1 MTSTAD
7 LRVPTLYNFTNHVVL
22 VTGGGSGLGEMAAQ
36 GFVQN
41 GAKVFIAS
49 RKESELKKA
58 SDRLNQL
65 GPGKC
70 EYIVADLK
78 DRAGCDA
85 LVKEVKKRT
94 DRLTVLVNNTGVT
107 WGAAY
112 DDFPESGWDKVMAL
126 NVKSI
131 FYMTAGLHDLLLKD
145 TTADMPSRVINIA
158 SMAGIM
164 TSDVTAGDDGGLA
177 APGTGTY
184 SYGPSKAA
192 AIHLTKLQASKLAP
206 LNVMVNCV
214 CPGVFPSRM
223 TNFGIQKYMDTLLER
238 QPTGRVGKPSD
249 LAGIILFL
257 SSVASAHMAGN
268 VIEVDGGSTLTGWRV
283 KRKSDSKI

>member
-1 MTSTAD
+1 MTSSAD
-7 LRVPTLYNFTNHVVL
+7 LRVSTLFNFTNHVVL
-22 VTGGGSGLGEMAAQ
+22 ITGGGSGLGEMAAQ

-58 SDRLNQL
+58 TDRLNQL

-107 WGAAY
+107 WGAPY
-112 DDFPESGWDKVMAL
+112 HDFPESGWDKVMAL

-131 FYMTAGLHDLLLKD
+131 FYMTAGLHDLLLKN
-145 TTADMPSRVINIA
+145 TSADMPSRVINIA

-184 SYGPSKAA
+184 SCKYFTYQNATALKHQALGCSLLLPIPLSTFTRLYYTPLLSIAASTNPSS
-192 AIHLTKLQASKLAP
+192 TYAP
-206 LNVMVNCV
+206 FCLY
-214 CPGVFPSRM
+214 PF
-223 TNFGIQKYMDTLLER
+223 YL
-238 QPTGRVGKPSD
+238 
-249 LAGIILFL
+249 
-257 SSVASAHMAGN
+257 
-268 VIEVDGGSTLTGWRV
+268 
-283 KRKSDSKI
+283 

>member
-7 LRVPTLYNFTNHVVL
+7 LRVSSLFDFRNHVVL
-22 VTGGGSGLGEMAAQ
+22 VTGGATGLGEMAAQ

-49 RKESELKKA
+49 RKDSELKKTA
-58 SDRLNQL
+58 DRINAI

-78 DRAGCDA
+78 DKAGCDG
-85 LVKEVKKRT
+85 LVKEIKKRT

-107 WGAAY
+107 WGAPY
-112 DDFPESGWDKVMAL
+112 DDFPESGWDKLMAL

-131 FYMTAGLHDLLLKD
+131 FYMTVGLHDLLLKG
-145 TTADMPSRVINIA
+145 TSADMPSRVINIA
-158 SMAGIM
+158 SMAGIQ
-164 TSDVTAGDDGGLA
+164 TTDVTASGDGGLS
-177 APGTGTY
+177 APGHGTF

-192 AIHLTKLQASKLAP
+192 CIHLTKIQASKLAP
-206 LNVMVNCV
+206 LNIMVNCV

-249 LAGIILFL
+249 FAGLVLFL
-257 SSVASAHMAGN
+257 SSAASAHMTGN
-268 VIEVDGGSTLTGWRV
+268 VIEIDGGSNLTGWRAK
-283 KRKSDSKI
+283 KRDTKI

>member
-7 LRVPTLYNFTNHVVL
+7 LRVPALYNFTNHVVL

-41 GAKVFIAS
+41 GAKVYIAS

-145 TTADMPSRVINIA
+145 TSADMPSRVINIA

-192 AIHLTKLQASKLAP
+192 AIHLTKMQASKLAP
-206 LNVMVNCV
+206 LNIMVNCV
-214 CPGVFPSRM
+214 CP
-223 TNFGIQKYMDTLLER
+223 
-238 QPTGRVGKPSD
+238 
-249 LAGIILFL
+249 
-257 SSVASAHMAGN
+257 
-268 VIEVDGGSTLTGWRV
+268 
-283 KRKSDSKI
+283 